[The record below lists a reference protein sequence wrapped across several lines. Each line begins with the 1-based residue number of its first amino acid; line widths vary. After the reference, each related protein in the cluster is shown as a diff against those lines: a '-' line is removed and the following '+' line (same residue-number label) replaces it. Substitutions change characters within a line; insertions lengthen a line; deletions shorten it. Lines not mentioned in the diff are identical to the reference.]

1 MLCTENCLAFL
12 HYRCS
17 LLERTEYLWWEQQTG
32 HRSLMMLFS
41 GIRIF
46 SLIWVWSYHACY
58 EQQVLLLSV
67 LIINFLLIR
76 QSCLARINYLASQ
89 RCLSSFETRLYKHDS
104 LSLKQQCLLKP
115 SQYFI
120 TPASLTLLFILSLKK
135 KIGEWNP
142 VLILCEY
149 LISDVPYSWRSCCR
163 FAIGLF

>member
-46 SLIWVWSYHACY
+46 SLIWVWSYHVCY

-89 RCLSSFETRLYKHDS
+89 GCLSSLLRHVCTSTIVLELSKAAVPLKTKSVFYNSCISHTAFYFELKEENRWMKSSTYS
-104 LSLKQQCLLKP
+104 LWIFDFWCSLQLKILL
-115 SQYFI
+115 
-120 TPASLTLLFILSLKK
+120 
-135 KIGEWNP
+135 
-142 VLILCEY
+142 
-149 LISDVPYSWRSCCR
+149 
-163 FAIGLF
+163 